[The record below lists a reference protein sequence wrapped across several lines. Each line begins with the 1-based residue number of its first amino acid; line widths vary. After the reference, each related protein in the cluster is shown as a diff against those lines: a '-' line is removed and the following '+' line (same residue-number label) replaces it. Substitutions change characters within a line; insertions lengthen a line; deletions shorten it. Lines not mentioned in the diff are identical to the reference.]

1 MIELATKK
9 RRLDAWDAPLTDEQ
23 RWEAYDKS
31 KGIPWYTFKAW
42 LEEEYTLSPGKNAI
56 YDWQKWMRSMEGARR
71 MERAIAARSE
81 IKHLA
86 NAGELDDSTA
96 DAYMALANDA
106 ILSGDPE
113 KAAKI
118 VDAAV
123 KINAASL
130 RLKEQALQR
139 ERLEL
144 QQQAMT
150 LQREKFEAAE
160 ARLASCKSVANDE
173 TLTETERLAK
183 IKAVFGL

>member
-1 MIELATKK
+1 MIDLQTKK
-9 RRLDAWDAPLTDEQ
+9 RRLDAWDAPLTEEQ

-42 LEEEYTLSPGKNAI
+42 VEEEFGLTPGKNAI
-56 YDWQKWMRSMEGARR
+56 YEWQKWMRTQEGVRR
-71 MERAIAARSE
+71 MERAIASRTE

-86 NAGELDDSTA
+86 SAGEIDDHTA

-106 ILSGDPE
+106 ILSGAPE

-139 ERLEL
+139 ERLDL
-144 QQQAMT
+144 QQQSVQ

-160 ARLASCKSVANDE
+160 ARLNACKGLASDE
-173 TLTETERLAK
+173 SLSEEERLTK
-183 IKAVFGL
+183 IKAIFGL